1 MPIRVA
7 VAGAGSMGLNHIR
20 VLRDFGDEIAQLVAV
35 AEPDES
41 ARTRVADRF
50 GVKCYADFREMIA
63 ETKPD
68 LATVVVPTHLH
79 FDVASHILDAG
90 VSVLVEKPIAATAE
104 QARKLIDLA
113 DVRGVR
119 LAVGHVERFNPAVVE
134 LKRLLDTGG
143 LGNIF
148 SLLARRLGPFPPRI
162 RDVGVILDLATHD
175 LDVMRYLTGSDIV
188 HVSAETQRRVH
199 EMHED
204 MVLALVRFHSGA
216 VGVLDVNWLTPT
228 KVRELSVTGERGMY
242 LVNYLTQDL
251 YFFENSSAANM
262 TSWDSTPTPI
272 GVSEGAMTRLVVRK
286 AEPLKLEY
294 EDIFRAMRTDTDV
307 TVTGRDG
314 LAVLEVAQ
322 RLLEAANT
330 DQLTSTPEAGR

>member
-1 MPIRVA
+1 MPVRAV
-7 VAGAGSMGLNHIR
+7 VAGAGSMGMNHLR
-20 VLRDFGDEIAQLVAV
+20 VLKEFSEDVVELVAV
-35 AEPDES
+35 AEPDEA
-41 ARTRVADRF
+41 ARARVESRF
-50 GVKCYADFREMIA
+50 GVTCYADYHEMIA
-63 ETKPD
+63 ATKPD
-68 LATVVVPTHLH
+68 LATVVVPTNLH
-79 FDVASHILDAG
+79 FDVAAHILDAE
-90 VSVLVEKPIAATAE
+90 VNVLVEKPIAATVE
-104 QARKLIDLA
+104 QARQLVDLA
-113 DVRGVR
+113 DQRGVK

-134 LKRLLDTGG
+134 LKRLLDEGG
-143 LGNIF
+143 LGAIF

-175 LDVMRYLTGSDIV
+175 LDVMRYLTGSDVV

-199 EMHED
+199 DAHED
-204 MVLALVRFHSGA
+204 MVLALVRFANDA

-251 YFFENSSAANM
+251 YFYENSSVTRA
-262 TSWDSTPTPI
+262 TWDGATTPI

-294 EDIFRAMRTDTDV
+294 EDIFRALRTGSDV

-314 LAVLEVAQ
+314 LAVLEAAHQLVAV
-322 RLLEAANT
+322 ANA
-330 DQLTSTPEAGR
+330 DQHSPASGGPR

>member
-1 MPIRVA
+1 
-7 VAGAGSMGLNHIR
+7 MGMNHIR
-20 VLRDFGDEIAQLVAV
+20 VLKDFGEDVVELVAV
-35 AEPDES
+35 AEPDEA
-41 ARTRVADRF
+41 ARARVESRF
-50 GVKCYADFREMIA
+50 GIQCYADYREMIA
-63 ETKPD
+63 ATKPD
-68 LATVVVPTHLH
+68 LATVVVPTNLH
-79 FDVASHILDAG
+79 FDVASHIVDAG
-90 VSVLVEKPIAATAE
+90 VNVLVEKPIAATVE
-104 QARKLIDLA
+104 QARQLVELA
-113 DVRGVR
+113 DQRGIR

-134 LKRLLDTGG
+134 LKRLLDAGG
-143 LGNIF
+143 LGAIF

-162 RDVGVILDLATHD
+162 RDVGVIFDLATHD
-175 LDVMRYLTGSDIV
+175 LDVMRYLTGSDVV

-204 MVLALVRFHSGA
+204 MVLALVRFANDA

-251 YFFENSSAANM
+251 YFYENSFVAGA
-262 TSWDSTPTPI
+262 TWDGATTPI

-294 EDIFRAMRTDTDV
+294 EDIVRALRTDSDV

-314 LAVLEVAQ
+314 MAVLQVAHQLVEVA
-322 RLLEAANT
+322 EADRHSPA
-330 DQLTSTPEAGR
+330 SGRTR